1 MTDVATATRP
11 ALPGRGTGRSTP
23 TIAFGAL
30 LLRDL
35 SVLRKEFVQFMARTV
50 MQPLLFVFVFAYVF
64 PKIGQGVGGAA
75 GSAAFSS
82 ILVPGVVA
90 IACIFQ
96 GIQAVALP
104 LVQDFGYSREI
115 EDRVMAPLPVWAVA
129 VEKVVAG
136 AIQGLIAAAIV
147 FPLALVV
154 PATPVHLDV
163 RPLLLFTLLPL
174 AAFTAASLGLVL
186 GTRVNP
192 RQVPLLFGIVVI
204 PIVFPLALVVP
215 ATPVHLDVRPLLLFT
230 LLPLAAFTAASLG
243 LVLGTRVNPRQVP
256 LLFGIVVIPIVFLGA
271 TYYPWANLTPIPWL
285 KALVLLNPLVYMS
298 EGMRVSLTPW
308 VPHMAY
314 WAIYGGMIGFIAIF
328 LALGIDGFRGRVLS

>member
-1 MTDVATATRP
+1 MTEVATTRS
-11 ALPGRGTGRSTP
+11 ALPERSVPKSTP
-23 TIAFGAL
+23 AIAFGAL

-35 SVLRKEFVQFMARTV
+35 SVLRKEIVQFMARTV

-115 EDRVMAPLPVWAVA
+115 EDRIMAPLPVWGVA
-129 VEKVVAG
+129 LEKVVAG

-163 RPLLLFTLLPL
+163 RPLLLLTLLPL

-192 RQVPLLFGIVVI
+192 RQVPLLFGIV
-204 PIVFPLALVVP
+204 
-215 ATPVHLDVRPLLLFT
+215 
-230 LLPLAAFTAASLG
+230 
-243 LVLGTRVNPRQVP
+243 
-256 LLFGIVVIPIVFLGA
+256 GA

-314 WAIYGGMIGFIAIF
+314 WAIYGGLIGFIALF
-328 LALGIDGFRGRVLS
+328 LALGIDGFRRRVLS

>member
-1 MTDVATATRP
+1 MTATATAP
-11 ALPGRGTGRSTP
+11 DALGTSRASSRR
-23 TIAFGAL
+23 AFGAL
-30 LLRDL
+30 LQRDL
-35 SVLRKEFVQFMARTV
+35 TVLGKDKWMFIGRTV
-50 MQPLLFVFVFAYVF
+50 MQPLLLIFVFAYVF

-115 EDRVMAPLPVWAVA
+115 EDRVMAPLPVWGVA
-129 VEKVVAG
+129 LEKVVAG

-154 PATPVHLDV
+154 PATPVHLNV
-163 RPLLLFTLLPL
+163 RPFLLLTLLPL

-186 GTRVNP
+186 GTRV
-192 RQVPLLFGIVVI
+192 Q
-204 PIVFPLALVVP
+204 
-215 ATPVHLDVRPLLLFT
+215 
-230 LLPLAAFTAASLG
+230 
-243 LVLGTRVNPRQVP
+243 PRQVP

-271 TYYPWANLTPIPWL
+271 TYYPWANLSPIAWL

-314 WAIYGGMIGFIAIF
+314 WAIYGGLLIFIAVF
-328 LALGIDGFRGRVLS
+328 MALGIDGFRRRVLS

>member
-1 MTDVATATRP
+1 MTDVAATSRS
-11 ALPGRGTGRSTP
+11 ALPTRGLGRSTP
-23 TIAFGAL
+23 SVAFGAL

-147 FPLALVV
+147 FPLAAVV

-163 RPLLLFTLLPL
+163 RPLLLLTLLPL

-186 GTRVNP
+186 GTRV
-192 RQVPLLFGIVVI
+192 Q
-204 PIVFPLALVVP
+204 
-215 ATPVHLDVRPLLLFT
+215 
-230 LLPLAAFTAASLG
+230 
-243 LVLGTRVNPRQVP
+243 PRQVP

-314 WAIYGGMIGFIAIF
+314 WAIYGGMIAFIAIF
-328 LALGIDGFRGRVLS
+328 LGLGIDGFRRRVLS

>member
-1 MTDVATATRP
+1 MTDVATTTSP
-11 ALPGRGTGRSTP
+11 TLPQAGTMRGTP
-23 TIAFGAL
+23 MIAFGAL

-35 SVLRKEFVQFMARTV
+35 SVLRKEFGQFMARTV

-75 GSAAFSS
+75 GSVAFSS

-115 EDRVMAPLPVWAVA
+115 EDRVMAPLPVWGVA
-129 VEKVVAG
+129 LEKVVAG
-136 AIQGLIAAAIV
+136 AIQGLVAAA
-147 FPLALVV
+147 
-154 PATPVHLDV
+154 
-163 RPLLLFTLLPL
+163 
-174 AAFTAASLGLVL
+174 
-186 GTRVNP
+186 
-192 RQVPLLFGIVVI
+192 
-204 PIVFPLALVVP
+204 IVFPLALVVP

-314 WAIYGGMIGFIAIF
+314 WAIYGGMIGFIALF
-328 LALGIDGFRGRVLS
+328 LVLGIDGFRKRVLS

>member
-1 MTDVATATRP
+1 MTDVATTTRTAP
-11 ALPGRGTGRSTP
+11 ALPARETIRSTP
-23 TIAFGAL
+23 LIAFGAL

-35 SVLRKEFVQFMARTV
+35 SVLRKEFGQFMARTV

-115 EDRVMAPLPVWAVA
+115 EDRVMAPLPVWGVA
-129 VEKVVAG
+129 LEKVVAG

-154 PATPVHLDV
+154 PATPVHLNV
-163 RPLLLFTLLPL
+163 RPFLLLTLLPL

-186 GTRVNP
+186 GTRV
-192 RQVPLLFGIVVI
+192 Q
-204 PIVFPLALVVP
+204 
-215 ATPVHLDVRPLLLFT
+215 
-230 LLPLAAFTAASLG
+230 
-243 LVLGTRVNPRQVP
+243 PRQVP

-271 TYYPWANLTPIPWL
+271 TYYPWANLSPIAWL

-314 WAIYGGMIGFIAIF
+314 WAIYGGLLIFIAVF
-328 LALGIDGFRGRVLS
+328 MALGIDGFRRRVLS